1 MVVDGASV
9 SALLNVAAIAAHVL
23 AGRLVG
29 RLETR
34 EGEPL

>member
-1 MVVDGASV
+1 V
-9 SALLNVAAIAAHVL
+9 SDLGVLIVAALAAFVL